1 MDPAVK
7 AAIATIA
14 EDAWTMIEYPNA
26 IRDET
31 SAMRWLS
38 MGFAGSDMVV
48 GAIGMDNA
56 VSVRKRNC
64 FC

>member
-1 MDPAVK
+1 
-7 AAIATIA
+7 
-14 EDAWTMIEYPNA
+14 
-26 IRDET
+26 
-31 SAMRWLS
+31 MRWLS